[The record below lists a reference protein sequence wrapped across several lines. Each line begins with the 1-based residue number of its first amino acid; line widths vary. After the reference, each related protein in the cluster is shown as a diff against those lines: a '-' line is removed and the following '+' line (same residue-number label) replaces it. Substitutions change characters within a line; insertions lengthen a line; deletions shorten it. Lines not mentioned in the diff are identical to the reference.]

1 MMLDLD
7 GVEKD
12 WRPPILKAIASQNI
26 GIAEVV
32 ATFQKHYDYI
42 RSTGELTARRTERTK
57 NEMLDLLDGRI
68 GSYVRSKIVD
78 NGKLDAY
85 VEDIKA
91 RKTDPYTVVGG
102 IMQDMLK

>member
-1 MMLDLD
+1 
-7 GVEKD
+7 
-12 WRPPILKAIASQNI
+12 
-26 GIAEVV
+26 
-32 ATFQKHYDYI
+32 
-42 RSTGELTARRTERTK
+42 
-57 NEMLDLLDGRI
+57 MLDLLDGRI

-91 RKTDPYTVVGG
+91 HKTDPYTVVGG